1 MTDLSTTRS
10 EALFSEAQHLMPGGV
25 VHHRGLVRVRRDGRY
40 THSYGVAS
48 AVKMS
53 ATSIAMSHHWTKRD
67 VRGSIA

>member
-1 MTDLSTTRS
+1 MSERKKASKTRLTPKSGCSVSTYG
-10 EALFSEAQHLMPGGV
+10 A
-25 VHHRGLVRVRRDGRY
+25 RY